1 MITSLLQSIV
11 SGILVGAIYGLAALG
26 LSLAFGVLKI
36 LNVAHGELI
45 MVGGYATFFLF
56 TLLGIDPFMSMAIV
70 FAILVVIGLVLQAL
84 LFNRIIKLDEENRIK
99 NSLLIGFGLSLIL
112 HTAAVRLFTADDR
125 SIFTSYSTLAW
136 DAGAARLPVVKL
148 AGLAI
153 AILMVV
159 LLDLFLTRTYWGKA
173 LRATSED
180 WATAML
186 TGIDI
191 RRVYL
196 IAFAVA
202 AGLAGVTGV
211 LISVGFSINP
221 SIGLQWTLK
230 ALIVVVLAGL
240 GSMYG
245 TLIGG
250 ILLGVAEALSSL
262 AFGGEY
268 REIVGLLLFLLF
280 LSFRPQGLFGGKGA

>member
-1 MITSLLQSIV
+1 MANSIIQSIV

-36 LNVAHGELI
+36 LNVAHGELV
-45 MVGGYATFFLF
+45 MVGGYATFFMF
-56 TLLGIDPFMSMAIV
+56 TLLGIDPFLSMAVV
-70 FAILVVIGLVLQAL
+70 FAMLVVLGLVLHAL

-99 NSLLIGFGLSLIL
+99 NSLLIGFGLSLVL
-112 HTAAVRLFTADDR
+112 HTAAVKLFTADDR
-125 SIFTSYSTLAW
+125 SIFTKYSTLAW
-136 DAGAARLPVVKL
+136 NVGPARLPAVKV
-148 AGLAI
+148 AGLII
-153 AILMVV
+153 AIVIV
-159 LLDLFLTRTYWGKA
+159 ILLDLFLTRTYWGKA

-180 WATAML
+180 WAIAAL

-191 RRVYL
+191 RRIYF
-196 IAFAVA
+196 IAFALA

-211 LISVGFSINP
+211 LLSVGFSINP
-221 SIGLQWTLK
+221 SIGIQWTLK

-245 TLIGG
+245 TVLGG

-268 REIVGLLLFLLF
+268 REIVGLLLFLIF
-280 LSFRPQGLFGGKGA
+280 LSFRPQGLFGGSRA